1 MTKQWENMDIQ
12 SLLSVIVIYFSLQQ
26 INFPIYA
33 KFSSAAVQCNR
44 KCTTKKIEFFTNC
57 RKEGYVINKMV
68 FKRLQAGTRVM
79 WKQMQVS
86 RSVLMGTPR
95 MRSDM
100 SEASVP
106 KPALQIWMF
115 WGVYSWLWTMS
126 IHV

>member
-1 MTKQWENMDIQ
+1 MDIQ

-79 WKQMQVS
+79 
-86 RSVLMGTPR
+86 
-95 MRSDM
+95 
-100 SEASVP
+100 
-106 KPALQIWMF
+106 
-115 WGVYSWLWTMS
+115 
-126 IHV
+126 